1 MYRNIDERTKKWID
15 KLLSVEFRGKN
26 ILLDQ
31 LLKSKM
37 MYKQEYEYISI
48 KFIVEGKIQYYPYQV
63 RVPIEM
69 YAYQSFSCPIIF
81 LLHIVNGVVDELE
94 IVTADLSQIN
104 PNDIELGNV
113 VYKIKEELIL

>member
-1 MYRNIDERTKKWID
+1 MYLVN
-15 KLLSVEFRGKN
+15 L
-26 ILLDQ
+26 ILINYL
-31 LLKSKM
+31 
-37 MYKQEYEYISI
+37 YA
-48 KFIVEGKIQYYPYQV
+48 FIRCTHLYY
-63 RVPIEM
+63 
-69 YAYQSFSCPIIF
+69 F